1 MRTAALTPR
10 LRDDALAA
18 LRATTEG
25 GPELDVLVIGG
36 GVTGAG
42 IALDSVTRGLSTA
55 VIDAQDWASG
65 TSSRS
70 SKLVHG
76 GLRYLQMLDFHLV
89 REALTERDLL
99 IQDIAPHLVKPVPF
113 LYPLE
118 HRVWERAYV
127 GTGIALYDTLASV
140 NGRKR
145 AMPLHQH
152 VTRKGLERKFPDL
165 RHDAAV
171 GAVQYWDA
179 NVDDARLVST
189 LVRTAVSYGAHAA
202 SRTQVVALTTT
213 SGGAVTGAELQDLET
228 GERFTVRARHVIN
241 ATGVWTEQT
250 EALAGTE
257 GGLRVLASKGI
268 HIVVPRDR
276 IAGNVGLILQ
286 TEKSVLFVIP
296 WSRYWVIG
304 TTDTPFEQELTHP
317 VATSADIDYV
327 IEHANA
333 VLARPISREDII
345 GTWAGLRPLL
355 QPGTKEGTSSAKVS
369 REHTVASPTPG
380 LTVIAG
386 GKLTT
391 YRVMAKDA
399 VDFAIG
405 SRATTLPSITH
416 KIPLVGAEGLE
427 VVQRQ
432 SRDTAQRYGWD
443 RGRMDHLLHRYGSL
457 VHELLDLIEAEPSL
471 AEPLEH
477 APAYIGAEVVYAV
490 THEGALHLD
499 DVLMHRTRLNY
510 EQRDKG
516 VGALDEIAD
525 LIAPRM
531 GWDAATREREI
542 EAYRARAAAEEAAA
556 EQPDDASAQQA
567 RAAAEDLAPL
577 VPLDTEPVLPGH
589 KPGSAS
595 TTPASNP
602 PAGT

>member
-42 IALDSVTRGLSTA
+42 IALDAVTRGLSTA

-99 IQDIAPHLVKPVPF
+99 ISDLAPHLVKPVPF

-118 HRVWERAYV
+118 NRVWERAYV
-127 GTGIALYDTLASV
+127 GAGIALYDTLASV

-171 GAVQYWDA
+171 GAIQYWDA

-189 LVRTAVSYGAHAA
+189 LIRTAASYGAHAA
-202 SRTQVVALTTT
+202 SRTQVVGLTTT
-213 SGGAVTGAELQDLET
+213 SGGAVTGAELVDLET
-228 GERFTVRARHVIN
+228 GERLTVRARHVIN

-250 EALAGTE
+250 ESLAGTE

-304 TTDTPFEQELTHP
+304 TTDTPYEQDLVHP
-317 VATSADIDYV
+317 VATSEDIDYV
-327 IEHANA
+327 IDHANA
-333 VLARPISREDII
+333 VLSRPITREDVI

-427 VVQRQ
+427 VLQRQ
-432 SRDTAQRYGWD
+432 ARDIGS
-443 RGRMDHLLHRYGSL
+443 RYGSL
-457 VHELLDLIEAEPSL
+457 LGELLEMVDEDPSL
-471 AEPLEH
+471 GQPVPGA
-477 APAYIGAEVVYAV
+477 AAYIGAEIAYAV

-510 EQRDKG
+510 EVADKG
-516 VGALDEIAD
+516 VSALDAIAD
-525 LIAPRM
+525 IIAPRL
-531 GWDAATREREI
+531 GWDDATRAREI
-542 EAYRARAAAEEAAA
+542 DAYRQRAAAEQAAA
-556 EQPDDASAQQA
+556 EKTDDAAAQAA
-567 RAAAEDLAPL
+567 RDAAEDLAPL
-577 VPLDTEPVLPGH
+577 LPLDADPVRPGT
-589 KPGSAS
+589 KPGSS
-595 TTPASNP
+595 PHTPATAG

>member
-10 LRDDALAA
+10 LRDDALAT

-55 VIDAQDWASG
+55 IIDAQDWASG

-99 IQDIAPHLVKPVPF
+99 ISDLAPHLVKPVPF

-118 HRVWERAYV
+118 NRVWERAYV
-127 GTGIALYDTLASV
+127 GAGIALYDTLASV
-140 NGRKR
+140 GGRKR

-171 GAVQYWDA
+171 GAIQYWDA

-189 LVRTAVSYGAHAA
+189 LVRTAASYGAHAA
-202 SRTQVVALTTT
+202 SRTQVVGLTTT

-250 EALAGTE
+250 ESLAGTE

-304 TTDTPFEQELTHP
+304 TTDTPYEQDLTHP
-317 VATSADIDYV
+317 VATSEDIDYV
-327 IEHANA
+327 IDHANA
-333 VLARPISREDII
+333 VLSRPITREDVI

-427 VVQRQ
+427 VLQRQ
-432 SRDTAQRYGWD
+432 TRDIGSRYGWD

-457 VHELLDLIEAEPSL
+457 LGELLEMVDEDPRLG
-471 AEPLEH
+471 EPLAH
-477 APAYIGAEVVYAV
+477 APAYIGAEAVYAV

-499 DVLMHRTRLNY
+499 DILMHRTRLNY
-510 EQRDKG
+510 EQVDKG
-516 VGALDEIAD
+516 VGALEEIAD
-525 LIAPRM
+525 LVAPRL
-531 GWDAATREREI
+531 GWDDATRAREI
-542 EAYRARAAAEEAAA
+542 DAYRQRADAENAAAQ
-556 EQPDDASAQQA
+556 QPDDAAAQAA
-567 RAAAEDLAPL
+567 RDVAEDLAPL
-577 VPLDTEPVLPGH
+577 VDLHTTPVRPGT
-589 KPGSAS
+589 KPGSSAQ
-595 TTPASNP
+595 TPASAG